1 MIKIS
6 EYDAQLVADIV
17 KFRRDTYEHSR
28 RNPSQL
34 NEWSSDEFDHQATH
48 VVMFDEHEQIIGV
61 VRIIA
66 GENWTIDPYYDFK
79 YDKVNGV
86 EFGRLAISRPSHNGQ
101 RVLSEL
107 IKAACRH
114 CAAQGRTHFYGFVI
128 ARLKKELQ
136 RLRVPFEELSP
147 AVAPMGEDSFL
158 IRFGIEDLIRF
169 QPQRGTENTNGRKDG
184 KTEHG
189 NQDHVHRVS
198 GARG

>member
-6 EYDAQLVADIV
+6 GYDEQLVADIV
-17 KFRRDTYEHSR
+17 KFRRDTYAASR
-28 RNPSQL
+28 RDPSQL
-34 NEWSSDEFDHQATH
+34 NEWSSDDFDHQATH
-48 VVMFDEHEQIIGV
+48 VVMFDEQQAIIGV

-66 GENWTIDPYYDFK
+66 GEKWTIDDYYDFK

-86 EFGRLAISRPSHNGQ
+86 EFGRLAISRPSHNGR

-114 CAAQGRTHFYGFVI
+114 CAEQGRTHFYGFVI

-147 AVAPMGEDSFL
+147 AVAPLGEDSFL

-169 QPQRGTENTNGRKDG
+169 QPQSSKENTNGRKNG
-184 KTEHG
+184 KAE
-189 NQDHVHRVS
+189 
-198 GARG
+198 ARD

>member
-6 EYDAQLVADIV
+6 EYEPHLVDEIV
-17 KFRRDTYEHSR
+17 RFRREAFMNSGRDPNHSEH
-28 RNPSQL
+28 
-34 NEWSSDEFDHQATH
+34 WSADEFDEKATH
-48 VVMFDEHEQIIGV
+48 VVMFNEQERIIGA

-66 GENWTIDPYYDFK
+66 GERWTIDDYLDYK

-86 EFGRLAISRPSHNGQ
+86 EFGRLAISQPSHNGK

-128 ARLKKELQ
+128 ARLRKELQ
-136 RLRVPFEELSP
+136 RLRVPFEVLSP

-158 IRFGIEDLIRF
+158 VRFSVEELIAF
-169 QPQRGTENTNGRKDG
+169 KLNGDSGRS
-184 KTEHG
+184 KTETEG
-189 NQDHVHRVS
+189 Q
-198 GARG
+198 